1 MAYRRSTAHDSSG
14 ALVLLF
20 IQPDL
25 AQLDALSRAV
35 SEGTFEAAARALHVT
50 PSAVSQRIK
59 ALERSTGQILLSREK
74 PVRPTPAGES
84 LLRLAVQIRALIDD
98 AARHLG
104 AASPGAAPEETP
116 VVPLA
121 VNADSLATWVLPALA
136 GLSTPAVF
144 DLHRDDQEH
153 TVDLLR
159 RGTVV
164 AAITSDL
171 EPVAGCTVERLG
183 TMVYRPLA
191 SPASLDGGS
200 PPARPQRRWPPPPSS
215 SSTARTPCRTAICAV
230 VGALTPARRAST
242 SPASTAFHQAVLL
255 GLGWGML
262 PDQQANN
269 DVRDGSLIE
278 IDPGAT
284 IDVRLHWQQWRIH
297 SALLGEVADAIRQ
310 AARATLSNI
319 PARRQSPAA
328 ASHSS
333 SPA

>member
-1 MAYRRSTAHDSSG
+1 M
-14 ALVLLF
+14 
-20 IQPDL
+20 QPDL

-104 AASPGAAPEETP
+104 AASPGAAPEKTP

-164 AAITSDL
+164 AAITSDP

-191 SPASLDGGS
+191 SPAFARRWFAAGPTAAALAAAPVVVFDRSDTLQDRYLRRRRRAHTS
-200 PPARPQRRWPPPPSS
+200 PPRQH
-215 SSTARTPCRTAICAV
+215 V
-230 VGALTPARRAST
+230 
-242 SPASTAFHQAVLL
+242 PASTDFHQAVLL

-333 SPA
+333 SPT